1 MKSENKIKPI
11 SQESQPVN
19 KGHWTQYSGWW
30 PLPSAHTTI
39 ALSERVAPIAD
50 IPRELQKLIAN
61 LWEFSLENK
70 DILSEDFWVVQNLKT
85 ETKQNAKKRKQFI
98 LLRLRKKR
106 R

>member
-70 DILSEDFWVVQNLKT
+70 DILSEDLSCPKPENGNKTKRQKKKTIHFT
-85 ETKQNAKKRKQFI
+85 ETEKEA
-98 LLRLRKKR
+98 
-106 R
+106 